1 MSVGLAEYQAASAP
15 VSIFSPVGVAE
26 ESAVERLSKRL
37 ADAAANLFELLD
49 EISDQISNCRSAKEF
64 HAFREEVFP
73 YYSHLMSG
81 LGSIMNAKI
90 TPSDLSSMIE
100 SSFDRLEAKFSSEY
114 SKTYFGAEAYYEI
127 RFCVSTLRG
136 ASRWLPYI
144 IAHKVSEER
153 RTQDRE
159 IAGNYHSAA
168 TWTNFHLAGLVMAL
182 NDKQPMMPDVLQ
194 ELLDGLRHSV
204 MVYAYVRQ
212 ALDLRNVLAERYTEP
227 LAITW
232 DAEDEALA
240 RAD

>member
-15 VSIFSPVGVAE
+15 VSVFSPVGLAE
-26 ESAVERLSKRL
+26 GPAVERLSKRL
-37 ADAAANLFELLD
+37 ANAATNIFELLD
-49 EISDQISNCRSAKEF
+49 EISDQISNCRNAKEF
-64 HAFREEVFP
+64 LAFREEVFP

-100 SSFDRLEAKFSSEY
+100 SSFDRLEATFASDY
-114 SKTYFGAEAYYEI
+114 SKTYFGPEAYYEI
-127 RFCVSTLRG
+127 RFCISTLRG
-136 ASRWLPYI
+136 ATRWLPYL

-153 RTQDRE
+153 RAQDRE
-159 IAGNYHSAA
+159 FAGNYQSAA
-168 TWTNFHLAGLVMAL
+168 TWTNFHLAGLAMAL
-182 NDKQPMMPDVLQ
+182 KDKQPIMPDVLQ
-194 ELLDGLRHSV
+194 ELLDGLRGAV

-212 ALDLRNVLAERYTEP
+212 SLDLRDVLAERYAEP

-240 RAD
+240 RAE